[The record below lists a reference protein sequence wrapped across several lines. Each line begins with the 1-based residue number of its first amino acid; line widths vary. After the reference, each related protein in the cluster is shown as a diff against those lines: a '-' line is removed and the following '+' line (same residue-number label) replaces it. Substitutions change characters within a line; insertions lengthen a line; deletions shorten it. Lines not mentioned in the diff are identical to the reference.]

1 MPYDPIFPQAGTEID
16 APSRCAP
23 SSTNQKTSSTRSR
36 RSRRQVDGTNTLPT
50 GSPALVTLEVT
61 DGTFALH
68 FDVPR
73 GSSGS
78 DGGQG
83 PQGIQGEQGLK
94 GVPGEVSFAQF
105 TTAMDGTSS
114 NAVTTL
120 SMAVSDPPP
129 TQAEVQALANKLDE
143 LILELRR

>member
-1 MPYDPIFPQAGTEID
+1 MGM
-16 APSRCAP
+16 
-23 SSTNQKTSSTRSR
+23 
-36 RSRRQVDGTNTLPT
+36 
-50 GSPALVTLEVT
+50 
-61 DGTFALH
+61 FALH

-83 PQGIQGEQGLK
+83 SQGIQGEQGLP

-105 TTAMDGTSS
+105 TTPMDGTSS

-120 SMAVSDPPP
+120 SMAVSDPP
-129 TQAEVQALANKLDE
+129 TQAEVRALANKLDE
-143 LILELRR
+143 LILALRR